1 MWHQTLK
8 TLHLI
13 ECTSVYSSPPLLS
26 LLLSED
32 MLRWFLKECMK
43 KESQGENQLT

>member
-13 ECTSVYSSPPLLS
+13 ECTLVHSSSLLS